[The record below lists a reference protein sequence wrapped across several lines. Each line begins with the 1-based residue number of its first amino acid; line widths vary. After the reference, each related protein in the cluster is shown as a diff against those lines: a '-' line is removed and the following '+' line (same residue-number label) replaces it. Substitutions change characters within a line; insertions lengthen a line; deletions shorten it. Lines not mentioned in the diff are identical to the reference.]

1 MYAANK
7 LCSLARVTWRA
18 SLAAFCK
25 GGTKSPPSP
34 LCVIMLIMDSN
45 SIIAGNECK
54 SIVLSSR
61 DDCKKTWRFF
71 SSSSVTHTKDSLMHL
86 QMTHYPR
93 RRCEKCSLIWKL
105 QKWMKKKK
113 NSTSVLRQFY
123 LCFTRTLKSDVTS
136 PQNPTVAPNKG
147 GFPGP
152 TQHGKVRF
160 FLASNVSLSSHRP
173 LYNFIEAPLWEGHN
187 SSLLWVESAWQKGDA
202 RQFLGIV
209 NYPSRTWCRTARL
222 TSGPYGE
229 QSSTRRLELVIL
241 LIARQAANRSS
252 IINRSSGF

>member
-1 MYAANK
+1 
-7 LCSLARVTWRA
+7 
-18 SLAAFCK
+18 
-25 GGTKSPPSP
+25 
-34 LCVIMLIMDSN
+34 MDSN

-54 SIVLSSR
+54 SIVLSLQGDR
-61 DDCKKTWRFF
+61 KKTWWFF
-71 SSSSVTHTKDSLMHL
+71 FFFSVTHTKDSLIDL

-105 QKWMKKKK
+105 QKWICSLFFLFLFFGKF
-113 NSTSVLRQFY
+113 SVSVLRHFY
-123 LCFTRTLKSDVTS
+123 LCFIQTLKSNVTS

-152 TQHGKVRF
+152 TQHGKVWF
-160 FLASNVSLSSHRP
+160 FLASNISLSSHRP

-187 SSLLWVESAWQKGDA
+187 SSLLWVESAWQKGDV

-222 TSGPYGE
+222 TSDPYGE
-229 QSSTRRLELVIL
+229 QSSTQRLELVIL
-241 LIARQAANRSS
+241 LVARKAANLFSM
-252 IINRSSGF
+252 INRSSGF